1 LEYLL
6 FSPHVFIAQ
15 RLQKGKAF
23 GTHKGFINIAQYA
36 ACADRALANGG
47 AEKVP
52 SLRGSFGKF
61 HGDAFALRNQMQF
74 PIPAN
79 MERQN

>member
-1 LEYLL
+1 
-6 FSPHVFIAQ
+6 
-15 RLQKGKAF
+15 
-23 GTHKGFINIAQYA
+23 
-36 ACADRALANGG
+36 LANGG